1 MSYENKKLPTV
12 VIFGRTNVG
21 KSTLFNRFIG
31 KEKALVSKIPGT
43 TRDANRGIV
52 SWQKKSFAIMDTGGI
67 IDLKLLA
74 DKKQTQEDTIEVKV
88 QKQARLSLSRADLV
102 LFMVDITTGL
112 LPEDKQMA
120 LFLKKTALRPA
131 NIILVVNKADNPK
144 LRREAAD
151 FYKLSL
157 GEPALVSAATGSGT
171 GDLLD
176 VIIKKIKTG
185 RQIKKIENLKPARLA
200 ARLEAGGSEIKNS
213 INVCIMGKPN
223 VGKSNL
229 LNSILGEE
237 RVIVSPVPHTTRE
250 PQDTLINY
258 EDKIIKLID
267 TAGISKKGL
276 QAPFR
281 KKERVEALE
290 KMGIAK
296 SLRALEKAQ
305 IALFV
310 IDISE
315 PITHQ
320 ESKIAEGIINR
331 RKSLIIIANKW
342 DLINEKDTNKYT
354 QHIYTNIPF
363 IRWAPIQF
371 VSALTGEK
379 VHPVRYDILSA
390 KIKPVEL
397 LNKKDKD
404 TDENYKLSNGVK
416 KIMDLILEV
425 MKQRRK
431 EITDAELKKFL
442 SRIVKLHKPAKGKG
456 SKKPHIYEL
465 KQIKSNPP
473 VFAARIGS
481 KEDLHFSYLRFIE
494 NRLRQKF
501 GFLGTPISIRVI
513 KNRAVHGSHNR

>member
-1 MSYENKKLPTV
+1 MSYKEKKLPIV

-21 KSTLFNRFIG
+21 KSTLFNRLIG
-31 KEKALVSKIPGT
+31 RKQALVSKLPGT
-43 TRDANRGIV
+43 TRDSNRGTV
-52 SWQKKSFAIMDTGGI
+52 NWRGKSFAIIDTGGI
-67 IDLKLLA
+67 IDLTLLTN
-74 DKKQTQEDTIEVKV
+74 KKRAKEDTVEVKV
-88 QKQARLSLSRADLV
+88 QKQARLMLSRADLV
-102 LFMVDITTGL
+102 LFVVDITTGL
-112 LPEDKQMA
+112 LPEDRQMA
-120 LFLKKTALRPA
+120 LFFKKTALRPA

-157 GEPALVSAATGSGT
+157 GEPALVSAVTGSGT

-185 RQIKKIENLKPARLA
+185 RQIKKVENLK
-200 ARLEAGGSEIKNS
+200 SEIENPIS
-213 INVCIMGKPN
+213 VCIMGKPN

-237 RVIVSPVPHTTRE
+237 RVIVSSIPHTTRE
-250 PQDTLINY
+250 PQDTFINY

-267 TAGISKKGL
+267 TAGISKRGL
-276 QAPFR
+276 QAPYR
-281 KKERVEALE
+281 KRERGEALE
-290 KMGIAK
+290 KQGIAK
-296 SLRALEKAQ
+296 SLRAADKAD
-305 IALFV
+305 IALLI
-310 IDISE
+310 IDINE

-320 ESKIAEGIINR
+320 ESKIAEEIINR

-342 DLINEKDTNKYT
+342 DLIEEKDTNKYT
-354 QHIYTNIPF
+354 QYIYTNLPF
-363 IRWAPIQF
+363 TRWAPVQF

-379 VHPVRYDILSA
+379 
-390 KIKPVEL
+390 
-397 LNKKDKD
+397 
-404 TDENYKLSNGVK
+404 VK

-431 EITDAELKKFL
+431 KITDSELKEFL
-442 SRIVKLHKPAKGKG
+442 ARIVRIHKPAKGKG
-456 SKKPHIYEL
+456 TNRPRIHEL
-465 KQIKSNPP
+465 KQVKSSPP
-473 VFAARIGS
+473 IFTARIGS

-513 KNRAVHGSHNR
+513 KNRAVHGSHNG

>member
-1 MSYENKKLPTV
+1 MGYDHIDKKLPLV

-21 KSTLFNRFIG
+21 KSTLFNRLIG
-31 KEKALVSKIPGT
+31 RKQALVSKLPGT
-43 TRDANRGIV
+43 TRDFNRGTV
-52 SWQKKSFAIMDTGGI
+52 NWRGKSFAIIDTGGI
-67 IDLKLLA
+67 IDLTLLTN
-74 DKKQTQEDTIEVKV
+74 KKRAKEDTVEVKV
-88 QKQARLSLSRADLV
+88 QKQARLMLSRADLV
-102 LFMVDITTGL
+102 LFVVDITTGL
-112 LPEDKQMA
+112 LPEDRQMA
-120 LFLKKTALRPA
+120 LFFKKTALRPA
-131 NIILVVNKADNPK
+131 DIILVVNKADNPK

-157 GEPALVSAATGSGT
+157 GEPALVSAVTGSGT

-176 VIIKKIKTG
+176 VIIKKLS
-185 RQIKKIENLKPARLA
+185 RDKKIQNSTSPRRDKIPALPTDRQ
-200 ARLEAGGSEIKNS
+200 NS

-237 RVIVSPVPHTTRE
+237 RVIVSSIPHTTRE
-250 PQDTLINY
+250 PQDTFINY

-267 TAGISKKGL
+267 TAGISKRGL
-276 QAPFR
+276 QAPYR
-281 KKERVEALE
+281 KREKGEALE
-290 KMGIAK
+290 KQGIAK
-296 SLRALEKAQ
+296 SLRAADKAD
-305 IALFV
+305 IALLI
-310 IDISE
+310 IDINE

-320 ESKIAEGIINR
+320 ESKIAEEIINR

-342 DLINEKDTNKYT
+342 DLIEEKDTNKYT
-354 QHIYTNIPF
+354 QYIYTNLPF
-363 IRWAPIQF
+363 TRWAPIQF

-379 VHPVRYDILSA
+379 
-390 KIKPVEL
+390 
-397 LNKKDKD
+397 
-404 TDENYKLSNGVK
+404 VK

-431 EITDAELKKFL
+431 EITDSELKEFL
-442 SRIVKLHKPAKGKG
+442 ARIVKIHKPAKGKG
-456 SKKPHIYEL
+456 TNRPRIYEL
-465 KQIKSNPP
+465 KQVKSSPP
-473 VFAARIGS
+473 IFTARIGS